1 MDKSTSNILAI
12 DSSSRMLSL
21 GLSFGGDRLV
31 KTEEAVEQSHGQI
44 IMKKIGELF
53 ESAGLERS
61 ELGAICVCTGPGSF
75 TGLRIGLAAAKGMA
89 VALGIRVAGVS
100 LYELAAYKLQGV
112 DRKVAVIIP
121 LTRDEV
127 FLGEV
132 HGGKLIDDRIV
143 VVADRDVGKLVGDG
157 AVAGYQVDLAKRL
170 SRPSGEDLSAA
181 AAYDVGDLLWLGRS
195 KLSAGAIDDL
205 ASLEPLYVQKSQ
217 AEIKYELRNKSGS

>member
-1 MDKSTSNILAI
+1 MMDTANSNILAI
-12 DSSSRMLSL
+12 DSSSRTLSL

-31 KTEEAVEQSHGQI
+31 KSEEAAEQSHGQI

-53 ESAGLERS
+53 ESAGLERT

-100 LYELAAYKLQGV
+100 LYELAAYKLRYV
-112 DRKVAVIIP
+112 DKKVSVIIP

-132 HGGKLIDDRIV
+132 HRGKLVDERIAV
-143 VVADRDVGKLVGDG
+143 ISNRDVGSRIGEG
-157 AVAGYQVDLAKRL
+157 AVAGYQVNLAQRL
-170 SRPSGEDLSAA
+170 PELPNEDLSSV
-181 AAYDVGDLLWLGRS
+181 AAYDIADLLWLGRL
-195 KLSAGAIDDL
+195 KLSEDVTDDL

-217 AEIKYELRNKSGS
+217 AEINYERRSKS